1 MNKELGIRNKGRGK
15 IFVLLLSSAV
25 VVALGFYLY
34 SSLLIPSSQNSA
46 EQEFVLSPMREEY
59 RNEQYGFSLT
69 MPEGFKARIMS
80 TSVEGE
86 TILLEDQT
94 GNGIQIMITPIDED
108 IPTLT
113 KNRIQQDIPDMQISD
128 EQVVEVGSSRTG
140 LAFRSDNEAFG
151 GASREVWFVFRGNL
165 YQISTYDRLDPLLKA
180 VFQTWQFN

>member
-15 IFVLLLSSAV
+15 ILIVLMSSCLLLA
-25 VVALGFYLY
+25 AGLYLY
-34 SSLLIPSSQNSA
+34 SLFVLPSSQNSA

-94 GNGIQIMITPIDED
+94 VNGIQIMITPNDED
-108 IPTLT
+108 IPALT
-113 KNRIQQDIPDMQISD
+113 VERIKADIPDMQISD

-140 LAFRSDNEAFG
+140 LAFKSDNEAFD

-165 YQISTYDRLDPLLKA
+165 YQISTYERLDPLLKA
-180 VFQTWQFN
+180 VFQTWQFF

>member
-1 MNKELGIRNKGRGK
+1 MPLKSVFHRVDMKK
-15 IFVLLLSSAV
+15 IFIIIAIVAIAGGGYFAYTKFVAPAASDMQEPYV
-25 VVALGFYLY
+25 VSALGD
-34 SSLLIPSSQNSA
+34 
-46 EQEFVLSPMREEY
+46 EY
-59 RNEQYGFSLT
+59 RNETYGFSLT

-108 IPTLT
+108 IPALT
-113 KNRIQQDIPDMQISD
+113 VERIKADIPDMQISD

-140 LAFRSDNEAFG
+140 LAFKSDNEAFD

-165 YQISTYDRLDPLLKA
+165 YQISTYERLDPLLKA

>member
-46 EQEFVLSPMREEY
+46 EQEFVLSPMGEEY
-59 RNEQYGFSLT
+59 RNEQYGFSLRL
-69 MPEGFKARIMS
+69 PQGFTARE
-80 TSVEGE
+80 VEDS
-86 TILLEDQT
+86 IVLEDQT
-94 GNGIQIMITPIDED
+94 GNGIQIIITPLDED

-128 EQVVEVGSSRTG
+128 EQVVEVGASRKG

-165 YQISTYDRLDPLLKA
+165 YQISTYERLDPLLKA
-180 VFQTWQFN
+180 VFQTWQFF